1 MNTLLGI
8 KLHNTDTAFKII
20 GELIEIFTEIKHT
33 NIATL
38 IISIISMIFLYVI
51 KHFINEKYKSKMPV
65 PIPVELIVVIFGT
78 LFSYLFHF
86 NKRWHIQVVGPI
98 PLGFPKA
105 RLPPLNSFLH
115 VISGS
120 ISIAIV
126 SFAINISMAK
136 LFSKKYKYNLNA
148 NQELFAYGVGNIVIS
163 FFNGFPSCV
172 GLSRS
177 VILDSVGAKTQVF
190 AIVGSV
196 LVLIVILA
204 IGPLF
209 QSLPNACLAAI
220 IVVALISLLIEVRQF
235 YAIFKRS
242 KFESVNIYKKI
253 NFFYLYYTYFN
264 LQ

>member
-1 MNTLLGI
+1 LNTLLGI

-20 GELIEIFTEIKHT
+20 GELIEKFTEIKHT

-38 IISIISMIFLYVI
+38 IVSIISMIFLYVI
-51 KHFINEKYKSKMPV
+51 KHFINEKYKSKLPV

-196 LVLIVILA
+196 LVLIVILGMY
-204 IGPLF
+204 IMYTRC
-209 QSLPNACLAAI
+209 SLLTYCI
-220 IVVALISLLIEVRQF
+220 IFILSLYLNLCSIIKIISYFYIIKLNLISGIIIIGLR
-235 YAIFKRS
+235 
-242 KFESVNIYKKI
+242 NNKI
-253 NFFYLYYTYFN
+253 
-264 LQ
+264 